1 MPVLCSCIVAT
12 NGCIII
18 TNACLCVCAESLMC
32 AVGICEKSKLIDVTS
47 KHGTTESLTEAR
59 LPCTMQQ
66 KDLYLYYFL
75 RQFAG
80 RTLVFANSK
89 DCIRRL
95 SSVFRLLHCGP
106 LVLHADMQQRQRL
119 KNLDRFK
126 STATFSLLFQF
137 VCMRTLCVER
147 LIFLSCISLSEL

>member
-1 MPVLCSCIVAT
+1 
-12 NGCIII
+12 
-18 TNACLCVCAESLMC
+18 MC
-32 AVGICEKSKLIDVTS
+32 AVGICEKAKLIDVTR
-47 KHGTTESLTEAR
+47 KQGTTQSLTETR
-59 LPCTMQQ
+59 LPCTMQD

-95 SSVFRLLHCGP
+95 NSVFGLLNCGP

-126 STATFSLLFQF
+126 STSVFCFA
-137 VCMRTLCVER
+137 
-147 LIFLSCISLSEL
+147 